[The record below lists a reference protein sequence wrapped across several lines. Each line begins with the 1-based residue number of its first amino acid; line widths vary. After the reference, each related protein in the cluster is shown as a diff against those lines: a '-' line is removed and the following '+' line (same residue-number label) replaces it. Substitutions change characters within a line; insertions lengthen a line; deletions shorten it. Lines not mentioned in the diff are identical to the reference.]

1 MKYKNT
7 NLFYLVSLFAFIFIS
22 SSCTYDYFEDE
33 TNHVVYVPK
42 ADVNKR
48 TEDYN
53 VGDVKILIYNLS
65 TLQRERFSISPFEEN
80 PRSRVGNFNFKL
92 LPGEHKTYCFSET
105 SSIQFFNQ
113 DAYNT
118 AGFGL
123 KSTDNT
129 KSTLEIN
136 YQMPSALLL
145 DLKYPKILF
154 PGPVVIDTAYF
165 EHKYVGRICVA
176 MKNLTRIDPSLIYE
190 NIKKVEVLAT
200 NVGTKQDLSL
210 ITDSVETRSSRYSVN
225 DQILMTT
232 KLYKNPYEGFDL
244 GFENYYFPSLDGT
257 FDELPKDLAIGL
269 NIRFYGADDNILQT
283 LHVDVVDSSKGYE
296 PVILHM
302 NETILVKVDGN
313 NVTILRLG
321 NPEPWDENVRPGEDQ
336 TPGGGV
342 EM

>member
-80 PRSRVGNFNFKL
+80 ARARVGNFNFKL
-92 LPGEHKTYCFSET
+92 FPGEHKTYCFSET
-105 SSIQFFNQ
+105 SNIQFFDQ

-123 KSTDNT
+123 RPTDNT
-129 KSTLEIN
+129 KSTGIN
-136 YQMPSALLL
+136 YQMPPVLLL

-176 MKNLTRIDPSLIYE
+176 MKNLTNINSSLLYD
-190 NIKKVEVLAT
+190 NIKKIEVLAK
-200 NVGTKQDLSL
+200 NVGTKQDLSK
-210 ITDSVETRSSRYSVN
+210 ITDSIETRSGRYSVN
-225 DQILMTT
+225 DEILMTT
-232 KLYKNPYEGFDL
+232 KLYKNPYEGFDF

-257 FDELPKDLAIGL
+257 ADELPKDLAIEL
-269 NIRFYGADDNILQT
+269 DIRFYDANNNILQT
-283 LHVDVVDSSKGYE
+283 LFVPIIDRSNGNV

-313 NVTILRLG
+313 DVTILRLG